1 MAREPFTYPFCYTPA
16 PDIVA
21 AAQRLIAALDGGGIL
36 VASDLPGAGLPASAK
51 AGKDLGGCRVPG
63 LQSRQTKS
71 ASAGSTS
78 GYSDPREFEGVRLH
92 IHQAITQSALAE
104 GKMLG
109 VLKVEDQTGT
119 ISYLYGFSGTAG
131 GLATL
136 PGFVPPI
143 YDLTDPDGYFR
154 RREAEIS
161 AMPAGSERKAASAA
175 LQAWI
180 FEQYRVSNARGET
193 LTVREVFA
201 RRGLTPPGGTGDCAA
216 PKLLQYAYT
225 HGLKPLAMG
234 EFWYGA
240 SPAAEVRDHG
250 RFYPSCTGKC
260 GPLLDFMLEG
270 LDVAPNPLDR
280 EFTTDAEPRI
290 LYEDPVILVVSK
302 PAGMLSVPGRTRA
315 KSLLDWLRERC
326 GEVHSCHR
334 LDMDTSGVMVFAR
347 TAAAKAELERQ
358 FAEREVGKTY
368 RARLAAADRPFGHAR
383 RGTIALPLA
392 LDYYDRPRQM
402 VDRAHGKL
410 AVTEFE
416 VLALL
421 PDGEIDIRFTPKT
434 GRTHQLR
441 VHAAHAD
448 GLGRP
453 IKGDRLYGSPDG
465 GRLFLHAE
473 TLDFRHPATGE
484 PLHFE
489 DRLRTGD
496 HVHF

>member
-21 AAQRLIAALDGGGIL
+21 AAHRIISYLDSSNLI
-36 VASDLPGAGLPASAK
+36 K
-51 AGKDLGGCRVPG
+51 
-63 LQSRQTKS
+63 
-71 ASAGSTS
+71 
-78 GYSDPREFEGVRLH
+78 
-92 IHQAITQSALAE
+92 E

-109 VLKVEDQTGT
+109 VLKVENQDGT
-119 ISYLYGFSGTAG
+119 VDYLYGFSGTVG
-131 GLATL
+131 GRATL

-143 YDLTDPDGYFR
+143 FDLTEPEGFFR

-161 AMPAGSERKAASAA
+161 AMPPGPERKAASAE

-180 FEQYRVSNARGET
+180 FDQYKVSNARGET
-193 LTVREVFA
+193 LSIREVFA
-201 RRGLTPPGGTGDCAA
+201 RRGLVPPGGTGDCAA

-225 HGLKPLAMG
+225 HGLTPLAMG

-240 SPAAEVRDHG
+240 SPASEVREQG

-260 GPLLDFMLEG
+260 GPLLSFMLEG

-280 EFTTDAEPRI
+280 EYTAAAEPRI
-290 LYEDPVILVVSK
+290 LHEDADILVVSK
-302 PAGMLSVPGRTRA
+302 PAGMLAVPGRTRA
-315 KSLLDWLRERC
+315 KSLLEWLRERF

-347 TAAAKAELERQ
+347 SLEAQAELERQ
-358 FAEREVGKTY
+358 FAEREVQKNY
-368 RARLAAADRPFGHAR
+368 RARLVAGNGPFAHAR

-392 LDYYDRPRQM
+392 PDWYDRPRQM
-402 VDRAHGKL
+402 VDDANGKL
-410 AVTEFE
+410 AVTEYE
-416 VLALL
+416 VLEEL
-421 PDGEIDIRFTPKT
+421 PDGELEVRFVPRT

-441 VHAAHAD
+441 VHAAHER

-465 GRLFLHAE
+465 DRLFLHAE
-473 TLDFRHPATGE
+473 TLRFRHPASGLTVE
-484 PLHFE
+484 FSDPISSF
-489 DRLRTGD
+489 RPSAPQA
-496 HVHF
+496 